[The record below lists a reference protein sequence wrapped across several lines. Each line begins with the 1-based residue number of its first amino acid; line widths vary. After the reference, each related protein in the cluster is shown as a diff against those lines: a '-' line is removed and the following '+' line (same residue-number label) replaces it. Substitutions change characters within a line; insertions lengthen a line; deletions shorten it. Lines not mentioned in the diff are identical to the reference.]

1 MLTPPKSANSSLTF
15 FLMSDQNDQIAS
27 YYESLIAEHG
37 HHPRSCDYGRPESQQ
52 TKFEVLSEISDYS
65 GKSILD
71 VGCGFADFI
80 PFLEGKFKGISY
92 HGVDITPSM
101 AKAAAERHP
110 DHRIE
115 CRDILSAPPK
125 QQYDLVTSNGIFYLA
140 GENARDFMHKM
151 VTHMFSLATEA
162 VAFNTLST
170 WADFMN
176 DKEFY
181 ADPAE
186 TLEFC
191 KSLTPKVTL
200 RHDYMNHDFTVYLY
214 K

>member
-1 MLTPPKSANSSLTF
+1 MP
-15 FLMSDQNDQIAS
+15 DQNEKIVS

-37 HHPRSCDYGRPESQQ
+37 HHPRSCDYGRPESQR
-52 TKFEVLSEISDYS
+52 TKFEVLSEVANYS

-80 PFLEGKFKGISY
+80 PFLQHKFQDFTY

-101 AKAAAERHP
+101 VETASERHP
-110 DHRIE
+110 EHCIE
-115 CRDILSAPPK
+115 CRDILTSPPDK
-125 QQYDLVTSNGIFYLA
+125 PYDLVTSNGIFYLA
-140 GENARDFMHKM
+140 GENAQGFMRKM

-170 WADFMN
+170 WADFTN
-176 DKEFY
+176 EKEFY
-181 ADPAE
+181 ANPAE

-200 RHDYMNHDFTVYLY
+200 RHDYMNHDFTIYLY